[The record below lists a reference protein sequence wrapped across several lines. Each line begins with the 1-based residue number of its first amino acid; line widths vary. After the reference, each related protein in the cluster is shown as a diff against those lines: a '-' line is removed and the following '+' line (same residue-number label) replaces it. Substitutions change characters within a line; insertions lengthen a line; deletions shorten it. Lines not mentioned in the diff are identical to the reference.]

1 MFVQHNAFCVTHFNN
16 MQISISAHGYVETDA
31 TWHGEQIVSPFT
43 RLYFVR
49 RGRGI
54 LTCDEE
60 TMIIRP
66 GCVYLI
72 PAGLRYSFRGDPS
85 VQKFFVH
92 IHILKPDGYDL
103 MYNFGRFGELE
114 TDGQP
119 IERMIRLYNGNAY
132 TDYFAFCAEI
142 YQTILEFLTKYSCM
156 DKPERVYSEIV
167 QNAIQYI
174 RKNLSAQLSSQQV
187 SRELYIS
194 CSALLKKF
202 KAETGVT
209 FSHYIEDMVFFS
221 AQRKL
226 VKTDLSIGQI
236 SDMLGFC
243 DRFYFSR
250 RFKQRFGE
258 TPSAYRKH
266 FKGI

>member
-1 MFVQHNAFCVTHFNN
+1 
-16 MQISISAHGYVETDA
+16 
-31 TWHGEQIVSPFT
+31 
-43 RLYFVR
+43 
-49 RGRGI
+49 
-54 LTCDEE
+54 
-60 TMIIRP
+60 MIIRP

-142 YQTILEFLTKYSCM
+142 YQTILEFLTKYNCM

-174 RKNLSAQLSSQQV
+174 RKNLSAQLSSHQV